1 MTKFEYLT
9 LAVGNDP
16 SGIFNQFGKEGWEL
30 VSVRRGFGYMKR
42 PIEDDKQEAP
52 KEPSQ
57 SFVDQVLGVFQEI
70 KDHALTDIFG

>member
-1 MTKFEYLT
+1 MKYENTIVTYTSTPAIDVLNKMG
-9 LAVGNDP
+9 LA
-16 SGIFNQFGKEGWEL
+16 GWEPYA
-30 VSVRRGFGYMKR
+30 VSKNAVYFKR
-42 PIEDDKQEAP
+42 PIEEDKQEAP